1 MSYAREQ
8 TFATAMDGLLSFL
21 GNYHE
26 FDAQVDI
33 PTFKIHLNHVYN
45 AHDCMINKDTYLNT
59 MSSLSQCQTMSPGD
73 AIQLL
78 EILLPQFKGLG
89 AGDGGN
95 SENVQGSTTD
105 AGYTGDIIDEYE
117 DNANIQKV
125 PDTHLDTRHD
135 AATSFLDTRSR
146 RRTSPVRKYQTSS
159 TAEGS
164 RLRGRNRAAMSNEE
178 YDALASNIQP
188 GLVEDIATY
197 AAQAGIGP
205 SHSADSADGE
215 QTQKDYPTLSD
226 PERSGFSTPRVSRK
240 AIRRHMRSIGGPSQ
254 PGIPGVYNNMPIS
267 PDSSFHEPNSPIR
280 GALSPTHYTEKDD
293 GSQKHIQ
300 DLLNKRTE
308 LQKLVAEKNRRLELV
323 ESQYEKRTAELE
335 QNLDECKAE
344 LTMKKR
350 DIERLKQ
357 SEKNH
362 MENLQVAEVE
372 IERIGVE
379 LSNATAHSAD
389 LRHHL
394 DLKSSQASD
403 ANRRVLD
410 SQSEIVKLK
419 AELNSNFQ
427 QQEQLA
433 KDYRRLELQHQELE
447 HELRTAR
454 DYKDE
459 AGQTQKENVR
469 LNEQVDTLNRDLG
482 ELRLQLQQQQSETI
496 GTEHDAMGGQR
507 RLRPKYRSLQDE
519 LAGTDSQDLGVDD
532 INYAVAVPTDEK
544 TMLVKHQTAE
554 PKTTSVAVGP
564 TDADTQDLGDG
575 VVRQWICTALSRCS
589 SEDLVILSEVWKRI
603 EYCDTSTEKQGDLR
617 RELIEVFMA
626 PYKYGLK
633 EAIRSRSNA
642 TLTRIVD
649 NVAGE
654 YMGMRLSAGHQY
666 GGKTGQLKGAHGLTQ
681 VLANGQYTTAA
692 IILYSVVL
700 FCLGII
706 TASYFNISQPLATS
720 TPFGVTNTTAATS
733 ARDAADSGSMNIMR
747 QILVVDDSP
756 DHKYYTTLRKR
767 NPRSRFGE
775 ILFYWMETLLWDD
788 ADIQVPT

>member
-1 MSYAREQ
+1 
-8 TFATAMDGLLSFL
+8 
-21 GNYHE
+21 
-26 FDAQVDI
+26 
-33 PTFKIHLNHVYN
+33 
-45 AHDCMINKDTYLNT
+45 
-59 MSSLSQCQTMSPGD
+59 
-73 AIQLL
+73 
-78 EILLPQFKGLG
+78 
-89 AGDGGN
+89 
-95 SENVQGSTTD
+95 
-105 AGYTGDIIDEYE
+105 
-117 DNANIQKV
+117 
-125 PDTHLDTRHD
+125 
-135 AATSFLDTRSR
+135 
-146 RRTSPVRKYQTSS
+146 
-159 TAEGS
+159 
-164 RLRGRNRAAMSNEE
+164 
-178 YDALASNIQP
+178 
-188 GLVEDIATY
+188 
-197 AAQAGIGP
+197 
-205 SHSADSADGE
+205 
-215 QTQKDYPTLSD
+215 
-226 PERSGFSTPRVSRK
+226 
-240 AIRRHMRSIGGPSQ
+240 
-254 PGIPGVYNNMPIS
+254 MPIS
-267 PDSSFHEPNSPIR
+267 PDSSFHEPQSPNREI
-280 GALSPTHYTEKDD
+280 LSPTRYTEQDD

-300 DLLNKRTE
+300 DLLNKKME
-308 LQKLVAEKNRRLELV
+308 LQKLVTEKNRRLELV
-323 ESQYEKRTAELE
+323 EGQYEKRTAELE

-357 SEKNH
+357 TEKNH
-362 MENLQVAEVE
+362 LENLHVAEGE
-372 IERIGVE
+372 IERIGIE
-379 LSNATAHSAD
+379 LSNASALSAD
-389 LRHHL
+389 LRHQL
-394 DLKSSQASD
+394 DAKSSQASD

-447 HELRTAR
+447 HELRAAR
-454 DYKDE
+454 EFRDE

-469 LNEQVDTLNRDLG
+469 LTEQVETLNRDLG
-482 ELRLQLQQQQSETI
+482 ELRLQLQLQQQSETA
-496 GTEHDAMGGQR
+496 GAEQDAVGGQR

-532 INYAVAVPTDEK
+532 IDYTASAPKDEK
-544 TMLVKHQTAE
+544 AMLAKRLTTE

-575 VVRQWICTALSRCS
+575 AVREWICAALSRCS

-666 GGKTGQLKGAHGLTQ
+666 GGKSGQLKEAHGLAQ

-720 TPFGVTNTTAATS
+720 VPFGVTNGTAAAS
-733 ARDAADSGSMNIMR
+733 AREATDSGSMNIMR

-756 DHKYYTTLRKR
+756 EHKYYTTLRKR
-767 NPRSRFGE
+767 NPRSRLGE
-775 ILFYWMETLLWDD
+775 IIFYWMETLLWDD